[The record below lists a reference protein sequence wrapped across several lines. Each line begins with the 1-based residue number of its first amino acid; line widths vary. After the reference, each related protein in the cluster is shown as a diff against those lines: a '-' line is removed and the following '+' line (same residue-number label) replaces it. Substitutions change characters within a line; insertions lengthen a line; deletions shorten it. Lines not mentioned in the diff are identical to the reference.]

1 MLESMRLLSNVM
13 VIGDDQRYL
22 TMFVTIKCQV
32 KEVYIHNVLLY
43 LHLIQKMLIYM
54 IITIISFP
62 YLIFVHFT

>member
-43 LHLIQKMLIYM
+43 WHLIKKCL
-54 IITIISFP
+54 FG
-62 YLIFVHFT
+62 

>member
-1 MLESMRLLSNVM
+1 MRLLSNVM

-43 LHLIQKMLIYM
+43 WYLIQKMLIYM
-54 IITIISFP
+54 IITISA
-62 YLIFVHFT
+62 YLI

>member
-32 KEVYIHNVLLY
+32 KEVYIHNVLLTLVMFVLNTKNAF
-43 LHLIQKMLIYM
+43 LHENNN
-54 IITIISFP
+54 
-62 YLIFVHFT
+62 H

>member
-32 KEVYIHNVLLY
+32 KEVNIHNVLL
-43 LHLIQKMLIYM
+43 INPLIYM
-54 IITIISFP
+54 TKIIINFP
-62 YLIFVHFT
+62 YLIFVHFM